1 MENSAG
7 ICHTNFPSPLFPIN
21 TFPLPLPVGA
31 HRRSLGLSDGHGWRE
46 GEVSLLGSLVLC
58 LWLLCHESLAQTYL
72 EQAPFRGDAHRRVES
87 EAGVSE
93 YWNNADQQFD
103 CAGVAA
109 VRHTIEPRGLLL
121 PEFSNSP
128 SLVYVVQGI
137 PSKTLSPEHSSSLHL
152 RYGVVIPGCPE
163 TFHSFEQSQRRGR
176 REDPHGEQSS
186 REQHQKIRRF
196 RQGDILAL
204 PAGVAHWWYNNGET
218 PVIAVAIFDA
228 ANDANQLDR
237 NPRRSFLAGRQQREG
252 WQRER
257 GAEEESSGG
266 GNIFGG
272 FDDEILSEA
281 LGVSRE
287 VVRKLKSENDKRGS
301 IIRVERG
308 LQEEQEDNGL
318 EETLCNLRLDEN
330 IADPAKF
337 DIYSRQGG
345 HLTTLNSQKLPV
357 LRLLRL
363 SAERGHLRRNAIIA
377 PLWHINAH
385 SVIYAIRGTARVQ
398 ISGAGQ
404 RPLFDGNL
412 RRGQILVVPQGT
424 VRVGGVQDQR
434 QRHGQPTR
442 RQDIRLAGIPIGV
455 LANSYRISEQEVRRI
470 KFDRDDE
477 TLLLRARRASQ

>member
-1 MENSAG
+1 MAG
-7 ICHTNFPSPLFPIN
+7 EKGN
-21 TFPLPLPVGA
+21 
-31 HRRSLGLSDGHGWRE
+31 
-46 GEVSLLGSLVLC
+46 VSLLGSLVLC

-72 EQAPFRGDAHRRVES
+72 EQAPFRGAQRRLGDQSKCRLENLRAQDAHRRVES

-128 SLVYVVQGI
+128 SLVYVVQGSGI
-137 PSKTLSPEHSSSLHL
+137 S
-152 RYGVVIPGCPE
+152 GVVIPGCPE

-218 PVIAVAIFDA
+218 PFIAVAIFDA

-308 LQEEQEDNGL
+308 LQLAAPRYEREAEREEQEDNGL

-412 RRGQILVVPQGT
+412 RRGQILVVPQGHAVVKQAT
-424 VRVGGVQDQR
+424 EDEEFEWVAFKTNDNAMVS
-434 QRHGQPTR
+434 P
-442 RQDIRLAGIPIGV
+442 LAGKTSVLRGIPIGV
-455 LANSYRISEQEVRRI
+455 LSNSYRISEQEVRRI